1 MCASSLPCSD
11 REGRLK
17 RASLPLLVPATAQN
31 IKSQDFPW
39 TAGLF
44 KHRADNSVFALHAK
58 RKKAGGRS
66 VIQILATKSMSSLL
80 PVLHEIP
87 CSFTNLPL
95 LFHVCLHP
103 APLARMGLSNQ
114 SLCISWSMLFLPF
127 ASTGSFFFL
136 QGSGCQQRKRS
147 CNSKQKLRY
156 CFLVDPA
163 SQQRQAGA
171 SICEMA
177 LFILSVLLR
186 SQATTQAKLL
196 SPNCMW
202 QEIHIQLIWK

>member
-11 REGRLK
+11 QEGRLK

-44 KHRADNSVFALHAK
+44 KHRGDNADFALHAES
-58 RKKAGGRS
+58 RW
-66 VIQILATKSMSSLL
+66 QICDPDPCYKEYELLAPQS
-80 PVLHEIP
+80 HEIP

-95 LFHVCLHP
+95 LFHVHLHP

-114 SLCISWSMLFLPF
+114 LLRISRSTLFLPF

-163 SQQRQAGA
+163 SQQRQAGS

-202 QEIHIQLIWK
+202 QEIHIQLI

>member
-11 REGRLK
+11 QEGQLK

-44 KHRADNSVFALHAK
+44 KHRGDNADFALHAES
-58 RKKAGGRS
+58 RW
-66 VIQILATKSMSSLL
+66 QICDPDPCYKEYELLAPQS
-80 PVLHEIP
+80 HEIP

-95 LFHVCLHP
+95 LFHVHLHP

-114 SLCISWSMLFLPF
+114 SLHISRSMLFLPF

-136 QGSGCQQRKRS
+136 QGFERQQRKRS
-147 CNSKQKLRY
+147 CHSKQKLRY
-156 CFLVDPA
+156 CLLVDPA
-163 SQQRQAGA
+163 SQPA
-171 SICEMA
+171 SSNRLVLPFA
-177 LFILSVLLR
+177 RWLDLFFPYYSGH
-186 SQATTQAKLL
+186 KLPPKP
-196 SPNCMW
+196 SY
-202 QEIHIQLIWK
+202 

>member
-1 MCASSLPCSD
+1 MDSRTVQIQSRQLSICFTCKKKESRWQICDPDPCYRVWAPCS
-11 REGRLK
+11 
-17 RASLPLLVPATAQN
+17 
-31 IKSQDFPW
+31 
-39 TAGLF
+39 
-44 KHRADNSVFALHAK
+44 
-58 RKKAGGRS
+58 
-66 VIQILATKSMSSLL
+66 
-80 PVLHEIP
+80 PVLHEIS

-95 LFHVCLHP
+95 LFHVHLHP

-114 SLCISWSMLFLPF
+114 LLGISRSTLFLPF

-136 QGSGCQQRKRS
+136 QVSGCQQRKRS